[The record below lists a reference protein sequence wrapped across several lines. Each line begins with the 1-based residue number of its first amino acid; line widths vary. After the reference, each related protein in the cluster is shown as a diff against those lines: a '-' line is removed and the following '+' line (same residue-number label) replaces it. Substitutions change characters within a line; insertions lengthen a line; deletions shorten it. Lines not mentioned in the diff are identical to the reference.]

1 MSDTEKLSLLGQGAT
16 KYPQKPED
24 AILETF
30 ANKWPGSN
38 YVVELECPEFTSLCV
53 HGDTL
58 IDVVCDRQKYPQG
71 IPIQE
76 LVGTTGYL
84 FTFDQE
90 DHQPKVKK
98 YRDVRKTGICPVVR
112 ILLRQRR
119 GHGKTTRYEEKEL
132 ILTPEHLVLVRS
144 GFSKYSWV
152 RAQDLEPGQHLI
164 TNQRYISISGEL
176 TDSIR
181 GCCEYQLVQ
190 EAILGR
196 SLLETELVHHR
207 DGNHWNHVP
216 SNLEVLTNKEH
227 FSLHQTQRYGYSDTL
242 DVSELI
248 RLYESGLS
256 IDQLSKKFSCDGST
270 IKARLIGRTYIK
282 SQSEILRSKRSNDE
296 LYTEQE
302 CQRLYALGYTIYE
315 LSEYFDIHSTTVLKW
330 IRKQGGQ
337 VRTSLETKQ
346 LRASVELATLNHIVI
361 SVQQYGIADVYN
373 MEVEDTEAFF
383 ANDILVHNCPKTGQP
398 DFAKITIGY
407 IPDKRLV
414 ESKALKLYL
423 FSFRNHG
430 EFHEDVTNRIAHDLF
445 AAMEGP
451 KILVVRGD
459 FFPRG
464 GISINPNVVL
474 PNDPD
479 PILLQRVLHMLA
491 WGRPTN
497 V

>member
-38 YVVELECPEFTSLCV
+38 YVVELECPEFTSL
-53 HGDTL
+53 
-58 IDVVCDRQKYPQG
+58 
-71 IPIQE
+71 
-76 LVGTTGYL
+76 
-84 FTFDQE
+84 
-90 DHQPKVKK
+90 
-98 YRDVRKTGICPVVR
+98 
-112 ILLRQRR
+112 
-119 GHGKTTRYEEKEL
+119 
-132 ILTPEHLVLVRS
+132 
-144 GFSKYSWV
+144 
-152 RAQDLEPGQHLI
+152 
-164 TNQRYISISGEL
+164 
-176 TDSIR
+176 
-181 GCCEYQLVQ
+181 
-190 EAILGR
+190 
-196 SLLETELVHHR
+196 
-207 DGNHWNHVP
+207 
-216 SNLEVLTNKEH
+216 
-227 FSLHQTQRYGYSDTL
+227 
-242 DVSELI
+242 
-248 RLYESGLS
+248 
-256 IDQLSKKFSCDGST
+256 
-270 IKARLIGRTYIK
+270 
-282 SQSEILRSKRSNDE
+282 
-296 LYTEQE
+296 
-302 CQRLYALGYTIYE
+302 
-315 LSEYFDIHSTTVLKW
+315 
-330 IRKQGGQ
+330 
-337 VRTSLETKQ
+337 
-346 LRASVELATLNHIVI
+346 
-361 SVQQYGIADVYN
+361 
-373 MEVEDTEAFF
+373 
-383 ANDILVHNCPKTGQP
+383 CPKTGQP